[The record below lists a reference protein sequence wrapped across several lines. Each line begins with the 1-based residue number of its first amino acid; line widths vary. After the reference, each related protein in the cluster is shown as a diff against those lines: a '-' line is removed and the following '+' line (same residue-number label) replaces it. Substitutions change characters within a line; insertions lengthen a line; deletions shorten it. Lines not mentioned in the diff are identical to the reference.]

1 MLNQEQIEFYQQNGY
16 LKVEALFT
24 ESEVH
29 ELSSDMV
36 QVIENWGNETIGWQ
50 GPWRD
55 HYLDQEERLNTK
67 AVFMHNPH
75 FYSSAWG
82 RVIFNQK
89 LVGSVQDLISN
100 NVQWHHTVLHAK
112 PPGLGTPFQCIKIIL
127 STHMMDWILSIVYF
141 IWMIRLLKAA
151 VRSST
156 K

>member
-1 MLNQEQIEFYQQNGY
+1 MLNQEQIEFYQQHGY
-16 LKVEALFT
+16 LKVEALFS

-89 LVGSVQDLISN
+89 LVGSVQDLIRIMFNGTIRSYMLN
-100 NVQWHHTVLHAK
+100 HLNLVL
-112 PPGLGTPFQCIKIIL
+112 PFQCIKIIL

-151 VRSST
+151 V
-156 K
+156 